1 MAKDYFKGFDY
12 PSMGDKIDEGRKVE
26 GGVEKEARGEQ
37 SVVDGGNLTYPKM
50 EEQQK
55 AKDAAFKKSNP
66 RAHAPTQPDYVFDY
80 PSMEENAPLQHMGL
94 NDESQEDSGA
104 SGDSDSDNDSD
115 YGDPEERELIE
126 LAESGQVDEFADRIS
141 EDLLE
146 MGASQK
152 DLDMVDYFRE
162 VADGNDPAWQKWGR
176 DMALWIRQSKKAM
189 GK

>member
-1 MAKDYFKGFDY
+1 MARDYFKGFDY
-12 PSMGDKIDEGRKVE
+12 PSVGDKIDEGRKVP
-26 GGVEKEARGEQ
+26 GGVEKEAREEL
-37 SVVDGGNLTYPKM
+37 SVPDGGSFTYSKM

-66 RAHAPTQPDYVFDY
+66 GAHAPTQPDYCFSY
-80 PSMEENAPLQHMGL
+80 PSLEENAPLQQMGL
-94 NDESQEDSGA
+94 ND
-104 SGDSDSDNDSD
+104 
-115 YGDPEERELIE
+115 PEEESERNAGDLGEAELTE
-126 LAESGQVDEFADRIS
+126 LADAGQVDEFANRIS

-162 VADGNDPAWQKWGR
+162 IADGNDPAWQKWGR
-176 DMALWIRQSKKAM
+176 DMALWIRNSKKAM